1 MGCCSGNTLAVGLE
15 SRVSGLWREPAL
27 WDGFFFIV
35 SGFHLMIYWGCRIHV
50 FLAEWKKS
58 EKTERMRSMKLLQG
72 IRTLVLAG
80 ILTMAGTS
88 GVLAEYTAWQDTDYD
103 FSQVK
108 TVYLSDMDMS
118 GYRLTS
124 GTKAQKMLQD
134 YRKKAGKVKGVKVL
148 LAPAV
153 QVRALLPGEEK
164 KQAPEGA
171 GIGAGP
177 EKNGEIQSA
186 AKGERK
192 AAVIP
197 QEALD
202 AGAQLVHPGDPG
214 QLPGGFLPG
223 ARPYGMEDEGNRRQL
238 PGRPGKLAYLLPD
251 CDLSGLHSRLLRAYA
266 SVTVRFLWFDTKT
279 GKLVAS
285 SEDARVRDSE
295 NDPLGVYNR
304 IIDRFFKNLKETVK
318 K

>member
-1 MGCCSGNTLAVGLE
+1 M
-15 SRVSGLWREPAL
+15 
-27 WDGFFFIV
+27 FFRQT
-35 SGFHLMIYWGCRIHV
+35 S
-50 FLAEWKKS
+50 KKS

-202 AGAQLVHPGDPG
+202 AGAQLYILATLDNCQVDSYLVPAHTEWRTKEIDDSYRND
-214 QLPGGFLPG
+214 Q
-223 ARPYGMEDEGNRRQL
+223 GNWHTYYRTVT
-238 PGRPGKLAYLLPD
+238 YPD
-251 CDLSGLHSRLLRAYA
+251 YIPDYYVPYA